1 MSLRVIS
8 TVSAVFAASLIFG
21 YPSSAFNADPLTLP
35 NLNVSSTSDAS
46 SYNVTSPE
54 NAVSLE
60 ITCSGEYFGYGPSIA
75 DCESAK
81 SYITPDSTQHTWGER
96 HTGLPDTT
104 FPLPFRVMGGKFS
117 IKDLS
122 DCLNNWNR

>member
-1 MSLRVIS
+1 MSLRAIS
-8 TVSAVFAASLIFG
+8 IASAVFAASLILG
-21 YPSSAFNADPLTLP
+21 HPSPAFNADPLMLP
-35 NLNVSSTSDAS
+35 TLNVSSTSDAT

-81 SYITPDSTQHTWGER
+81 SYITPDSTQYSWGER

-104 FPLPFRVMGGKFS
+104 FPLPFRVMGGRFI

-122 DCLNNWNR
+122 DCSNGWDR